1 MATSKNTNT
10 NPYYDDFDEKKNYLK
25 ILFKP
30 SYAVQA
36 RELTQLQTAIQNQ
49 ITKFG
54 SHIFKD
60 GSIVLGGNTFTNSI
74 KWIDV
79 LSTTSSSLIGKSIEG
94 STSGAIGKI
103 VSTRRIDSSTLRLY
117 VNYISGVSFS
127 QAEQVISTDTL
138 FTANITNVE
147 SFTGNAT
154 SFSIEDSTFFTNGYF
169 VFCNSQTIILTDDSI
184 TFTKKVGLK
193 ITESVVT
200 SADDET
206 LLDPSQGSYNF
217 SAPGADR
224 LAIALDLVAIDFD
237 EQNQT
242 SYPVGDFIEVA
253 RFVGGEIVFKITSAS
268 YSELETTLARRT
280 YDESGDYT
288 VKAFG
293 LKVVPH
299 KYGDTTKLS
308 LAIDPGKAYVK
319 GYEFE
324 TISTVYQDLD
334 KARDYST
341 RNNSSNQTDFGS
353 YAIVNSFSTVAGS
366 PTAFNFNSNKSVNL
380 LNSGGT
386 TIGTAIVRSIQ
397 SHTSNSYRIYMYN
410 VSVTTGSFADVRTIR
425 NVAAGFNCVINTSA
439 TEYSSGVRLINGSIR
454 PYIVSLQKSPI
465 KTLKTATNSGLS
477 ETSYFAAKTIT
488 ADFVSSVATIAPSTG
503 EELPSSSVVD
513 YLVVFSNGTVQ
524 PVSSV
529 GGTSSSRTI
538 TLSTGGLTSSGASI
552 FTYVNVQS
560 AVEKQKVLQ
569 NNYTLSSV
577 AITSDVRNG
586 LPLSLSKADCFKLIS
601 VYARDTAASNPLP
614 KIDVTQYFTFNNGQT
629 DELYDH
635 GYIKLKSGF
644 TLDAAYDVLDITFSY
659 FTQSTSVGFFSVDS
673 YSGIDYSEIPEYRA
687 STGEVYSLRDCIDFR
702 PRRDDGNTTISGIYA
717 PVIQQYVRAD
727 FEYYLSRVD
736 KLVLTKE
743 RKFSIVKGI
752 SAEFPN
758 VPNDLYDAM
767 TLYVI
772 NVPAYT
778 VNEKTVSYTFIDNKR
793 YTMRDIAKI
802 DRRVDRLEQY
812 TVLNLLEQ
820 QSKDEVVY
828 DAIGQERFKCGII
841 ADSFSGHSV
850 GDVNDANYSCSIN
863 PEDRILRP
871 RFAPYSFNYTV
882 SAMNGAKQEGD
893 LISLP
898 YTTEVLIDQ
907 PYATRTVN
915 LNPYQVFTWNGS
927 VLLDPATDTWI
938 DTITKPDVTINLN
951 GNNDVYTTLVP
962 NVENPAAVG
971 VRWNDWQTVNRG
983 VIVTDNLSTNTS
995 SNTSTVDGR
1004 VLQTNTTTVT
1014 NNQITTTTD
1023 TLQRTGTAIKTSSV
1037 NTITRD
1043 IGTRVVDTSIVPYIR
1058 SRVLKFAAKNLK
1070 PITNLVATFD
1080 GVLVT
1085 DYCTPATEIVFSS
1098 AVVNRDATKMRTT
1111 NALKTATVLLTRN
1124 DRVFINLDATSEMFY
1139 SGDAIEWY
1147 VAGVWVSGGTISE
1160 VNQMNSLTTNKY
1172 GDIAGSFY
1180 IPNNQNIK
1188 FRTGERIFRLA
1199 DAVGDIFKTAAEIKY
1214 IASGMS
1220 QSVERTIIAT
1230 RVATQSISPVT
1241 ETTTVSSSTT
1251 NNIVVSNNTTVTDIT
1266 PPPPPPPKSLLL
1278 FSCGGSESGNGRTGT
1293 FEYELDF
1300 GTGVGDCGVTYN
1312 AYNIPDRYTIIW
1324 DGKTYS
1330 TGFVGSSSYNSDLAS
1345 KGFPN
1350 VAGTGSGSLIFAK
1363 NSAYPSK
1370 ARLIVDAPIAGTG
1383 WNFKMICPNVTPS
1396 EPPKSPPVLA
1406 NAFIELNNDF
1416 NLVVDSLTGSFD
1428 NKEVYKLATHWDSN
1442 SAIAREV
1449 TYTLTSITSSNPEIS
1464 IEFESGTVLSRT
1476 SGNAIWANLKINSS
1490 TIKSQYYTNIVATW
1504 TTTNTS
1510 VPVNMRTLIAS
1521 RTATI
1526 NVELKAPPIRI
1537 DPVAQTFYVDANQYP
1552 NGIFIKKVDLFFKS
1566 KSSLIPVQV
1575 QIRPTVNGYPSA
1587 NTIMPF
1593 GVSILDPISVNTS
1606 SNGSVA
1612 TTFEF
1617 SNIIHLAP
1625 GEYSFVV
1632 MADSDEYEIFTARL
1646 GEYNLIN
1653 SNERIT
1659 RQPTL
1664 GSMFKSQNASTWT
1677 AEQEEDIK
1685 FKIHKCVFPVNDQY
1699 TVDYDTDSSSL
1710 VNGTTVDYD
1719 LFYTMGEVVDFGPTN
1734 IDYYFKS
1741 AGNSW
1746 NAYQI
1751 GSNYPMNTRTSLS
1764 STSSDLQ
1771 FRTVLSTLDKDITP
1785 IIDINRLSNVL
1796 VRNIVNNDYTNETNS
1811 TGGSALARYITR
1823 KATLAK
1829 GFEASDLK
1837 AFLIAKKPMGT
1848 DIKVYYRVG
1857 VVGDPVFDDN
1867 LYQEMVIESSS
1878 TINDSNFVSYK
1889 YKTPNVI
1896 SGNTYATANKDLFD
1910 VYTIKIVM
1918 LSSNPV
1924 YVPEIKNLRVIA
1936 VDD

>member
-10 NPYYDDFDEKKNYLK
+10 NPYYDDFDETKNYLK

-154 SFSIEDSTFFTNGYF
+154 SFSIQESTFFTNGYF
-169 VFCNSQTIILTDDSI
+169 VFCNSQTIILSDDST

-237 EQNQT
+237 EQDQT

-324 TISTVYQDLD
+324 TISTVYQDLE

-341 RNNSSNQTDFGS
+341 RNNASNQTDFGS

-425 NVAAGFNCVINTSA
+425 NVAAGFNCAINTSA
-439 TEYSSGVRLINGSIR
+439 TEYTNGVRLISGSIR
-454 PYIVSLQKSPI
+454 PYIVSLQKSPV

-552 FTYVNVQS
+552 FTYVNVQ
-560 AVEKQKVLQ
+560 AATEKQKVLQ

-586 LPLSLSKADCFKLIS
+586 LPVSLLKADCFKLIS
-601 VYARDTAASNPLP
+601 VSARDTASSNALP
-614 KIDVTQYFTFNNGQT
+614 TIDVTQYFTFNNGQT

-702 PRRDDGNTTISGIYA
+702 PRRDDGTTTISGTYA
-717 PVIQQYVRAD
+717 PIVQQYVRSD

-778 VNEKTVSYTFIDNKR
+778 VDEKTVSYTFIDNKR

-863 PEDRILRP
+863 PEDRVLRP
-871 RFAPYSFNYTV
+871 RFAPYSFNYTI
-882 SAMNGAKQEGD
+882 SAINGAKQEGD

-898 YTTEVLIDQ
+898 YTTEVLVDQ

-927 VLLDPATDTWI
+927 VLLDPATDTWV
-938 DTITKPDVTINLN
+938 DTITRPDVTVNLN

-962 NVENPAAVG
+962 NVENPASVG

-983 VIVTDNLSTNTS
+983 VVVTDNLVTNTS
-995 SNTSTVDGR
+995 SSTSTVGNK

-1023 TLQRTGTAIKTSSV
+1023 TLERTGTAILTSSV
-1037 NTITRD
+1037 NTVTRD

-1058 SRVLKFAAKNLK
+1058 SRVLNFAAKNLK
-1070 PITNLVATFD
+1070 PITDLVATFD
-1080 GVLVT
+1080 GILVS
-1085 DYCTPATEIVFSS
+1085 DYCTPATEVVFAS
-1098 AVVNRDATKMRTT
+1098 AVVNRNATKVRTT
-1111 NALKTATVLLTRN
+1111 NTLKTANVLLTRN
-1124 DRVFINLDATSEMFY
+1124 DRVFINLDSTSTQFV
-1139 SGDAIEWY
+1139 SGDVVEWY

-1160 VNQMNSLTTNKY
+1160 VNVMSTLTTNKY

-1180 IPNNQNIK
+1180 IPNNENIK
-1188 FRTGERIFRLA
+1188 FRTGERVFRLA
-1199 DAVGDIFKTAAEIKY
+1199 DALGSVFNTAAEIKY

-1230 RVATQSISPVT
+1230 RVATQSISPVS

-1251 NNIVVSNNTTVTDIT
+1251 NSIVVSTKSTVTDVT
-1266 PPPPPPPKSLLL
+1266 PPAPPPAPLLI
-1278 FSCGGSESGNGRTGT
+1278 SCGGTETGNGRTGT

-1300 GTGVGDCGVTYN
+1300 GTTIGNCGITYN
-1312 AYNIPDRYTIIW
+1312 AFSIPDRYTIIW

-1330 TGFVGSSSYNSDLAS
+1330 TGFVGSSSYNSQLAS

-1350 VAGTGSGSLIFAK
+1350 VAGTGSGSLIFNK
-1363 NSAYPSK
+1363 TTESPSRG
-1370 ARLIVDAPIAGTG
+1370 RLIVDAPIAGTG
-1383 WNFKMICPNVTPS
+1383 WNFKMICPAVTPTQ
-1396 EPPKSPPVLA
+1396 PPTVAVAYAHADINMSSRV
-1406 NAFIELNNDF
+1406 
-1416 NLVVDSLTGSFD
+1416 NLSVDTMSGSF
-1428 NKEVYKLATHWDSN
+1428 NSELALTLTTDWHGN
-1442 SAIAREV
+1442 SSIPASV
-1449 TYTLTSITSSNPEIS
+1449 TYLLSSVTTSNAEVSATILNPGNNLYRASGKPAHAELRITSA
-1464 IEFESGTVLSRT
+1464 SR
-1476 SGNAIWANLKINSS
+1476 
-1490 TIKSQYYTNIVATW
+1490 KSQYSADVTATW

-1510 VPVNMRTLIAS
+1510 VPVGLRTL
-1521 RTATI
+1521 TVTK
-1526 NVELKAPPIRI
+1526 NVIIKPVLKVIPKV
-1537 DPVAQTFYVDANQYP
+1537 DPVAQTFYIDANQYP
-1552 NGIFIKKVDLFFKS
+1552 NGVFIKKVDLYFKT
-1566 KSSLIPVQV
+1566 KSDLIPVQV
-1575 QIRPTVNGYPSA
+1575 QIRPTVNGYPSS

-1606 SNGSVA
+1606 TNGSVE

-1632 MADSDEYEIFTARL
+1632 MADTDEYEIFTSRL
-1646 GEYNLIN
+1646 GEFDLI
-1653 SNERIT
+1653 SPEERIT

-1685 FKIHKCVFPVNDQY
+1685 FKIHKCVFPVNTQY
-1699 TVDYDTDSSSL
+1699 TVDYNTDSSAL
-1710 VNGTTVDYD
+1710 VGNTTVDYD
-1719 LFYTMGEVVDFGPTN
+1719 LFYTMGEVVDFGLTN
-1734 IDYYFKS
+1734 IDYYFKPI
-1741 AGNSW
+1741 GGSW

-1751 GSNYPMNTRTSLS
+1751 GTNYPLDARTTLS
-1764 STSSDLQ
+1764 STGSDLQ
-1771 FRTVLSTLDKDITP
+1771 FRTVLSTFDKDITP
-1785 IIDINRLSNVL
+1785 IVDKNRLSNVL
-1796 VRNIVNNDYTNETNS
+1796 VRNIVNNDYTNETQAV
-1811 TGGSALARYITR
+1811 GGASLARYITR

-1837 AFLIAKKPMGT
+1837 AFLIAKKPTGT

-1889 YKTPNVI
+1889 YKTPNVV

>member
-1 MATSKNTNT
+1 MAKNINI
-10 NPYYDDFDEKKNYLK
+10 NPYYDDFDAQKNYVK

-30 SYAVQA
+30 AYAVQA

-54 SHIFKD
+54 SHVFKD
-60 GSIVLGGNTFTNSI
+60 GSIVLGGNTFTNNI
-74 KWIDV
+74 NWIDV
-79 LSTTSSSLIGKSIEG
+79 VSVPTIDVVGKTIEG
-94 STSGAIGKI
+94 STSSAIAKI
-103 VSTRRIDSSTLRLY
+103 ISTKTVDTNTTRLY
-117 VNYISGVSFS
+117 INYISGVAFV
-127 QAEQVISTDTL
+127 QAEQVISTDLT
-138 FTANITNVE
+138 FTAGIANVT
-147 SFTGNAT
+147 SYTGNAT
-154 SFSIEDSTFFTNGYF
+154 TFSIQDSTFFTNGYF
-169 VFCNSQTIILTDDSI
+169 VFCNSQTIVLSDDSN
-184 TFTKKVGLK
+184 TFTKKVGLTV
-193 ITESVVT
+193 TESIIT
-200 SADDET
+200 ASDDET

-224 LAIALDLVAIDFD
+224 LAISLDLVAIDFD
-237 EQNQT
+237 TQDQT
-242 SYPVGDFIEVA
+242 NASVGDFIEVA
-253 RFVGGEIVFKITSAS
+253 RFVDSELVFKITSAS
-268 YSELETTLARRT
+268 YSELETTLAKRT

-319 GYEFE
+319 GYDFE
-324 TISTVYQDLD
+324 TISTVYQDLE

-341 RNNSSNQTDFGS
+341 RNNASNQTDFGS

-366 PTAFNFNSNKSVNL
+366 PTAFNFNNNLSVNL

-397 SHTSNSYRIYMYN
+397 SHTSSSYRVYMYN
-410 VSVTTGSFADVRTIR
+410 VAVTTGSFADVRTIR
-425 NVAAGFNCVINTSA
+425 NVAAGFNCAINTSA
-439 TEYSSGVRLINGSIR
+439 TEYSAGVRLINGSIR
-454 PYIVSLQKSPI
+454 PYIVSLQKSPV
-465 KTLKTATNSGLS
+465 KTLKTASNSGLS
-477 ETSYFAAKTIT
+477 ETSYFAAKTVT
-488 ADFVSSVATIAPSTG
+488 ADFVSSVATIAPSSG
-503 EELPSSSVVD
+503 EEFPSNYPVD
-513 YLVVFSNGTVQ
+513 YLVVFANGTVQ
-524 PVSSV
+524 PVSAI

-569 NNYTLSSV
+569 NNYTLSNV
-577 AITSDVRNG
+577 AITTDVRNG
-586 LPLSLSKADCFKLIS
+586 LPVSLTKADCFKLIS
-601 VYARDTAASNPLP
+601 VSARDTASSNPLP
-614 KIDVTQYFTFNNGQT
+614 TIDVTQYFTFNNGQT

-644 TLDAAYDVLDITFSY
+644 TLDVAYDVLDITFSY

-673 YSGIDYSEIPEYRA
+673 YSSIDYSEIPEYRA
-687 STGEVYSLRDCIDFR
+687 STGEVYSLKDCIDFR
-702 PRRDDGNTTISGIYA
+702 PRRDDGTTTISGIYA
-717 PVIQQYVRAD
+717 PVVQQYVRSD

-778 VNEKTVSYTFIDNKR
+778 IDEKTVSYTFIDNKR

-820 QSKDEVVY
+820 QSKDETVY

-882 SAMNGAKQEGD
+882 SAINGATQEGD

-898 YTTEVLIDQ
+898 YTTEVLVDQ

-927 VLLDPATDTWI
+927 VLLDPATDTWV
-938 DTITKPDVTINLN
+938 DTITRPDVTINLN

-983 VIVTDNLSTNTS
+983 VVVTDNLVTNTTS
-995 SNTSTVDGR
+995 SNNIDNDGK
-1004 VLQTNTTTVT
+1004 VKQTTTTTVV

-1023 TLQRTGTAIKTSSV
+1023 TLERTGTAIKTSSV

-1043 IGTRVVDTSIVPYIR
+1043 IGTRVVDTSIVPFIR
-1058 SRVLKFAAKNLK
+1058 SRVLNFAAKNLK
-1070 PITNLVATFD
+1070 PVTDLIATFD
-1080 GVLVT
+1080 GILVSE
-1085 DYCTPATEIVFSS
+1085 YCTPATEVIFGS
-1098 AVVNRDATKMRTT
+1098 AVVNRNATRMRTT
-1111 NALKTATVLLTRN
+1111 NMLKTASVLLTRN
-1124 DRVFINLDATSEMFY
+1124 DRVFINLDANSSNFVV
-1139 SGDAIEWY
+1139 GDVVEWY
-1147 VAGVWVSGGTISE
+1147 VAGVWISGGTIST
-1160 VNQMNSLTTNKY
+1160 VNVPAALTTNKY
-1172 GDIAGSFY
+1172 GDVAGSFY
-1180 IPNNQNIK
+1180 IPNNDNVR

-1199 DAVGDIFKTAAEIKY
+1199 DAVGNAFNTAAEIKY
-1214 IASGMS
+1214 VASGMS

-1251 NNIVVSNNTTVTDIT
+1251 NSIVVSNKTTVIDVT
-1266 PPPPPPPKSLLL
+1266 PPAPPPNPMLI
-1278 FSCGGSESGNGRTGT
+1278 SCGGTDAANGRTGT

-1300 GTGVGDCGVTYN
+1300 GSTVGDCGITYN
-1312 AYNIPDRYTIIW
+1312 AYSVPDRYTIIW

-1330 TGFVGSSSYNSDLAS
+1330 TGFVGSSSYNSQLAA
-1345 KGFPN
+1345 KGFPT
-1350 VAGTGSGSLIFAK
+1350 VAGAGSGSLIFNK
-1363 NSAYPSK
+1363 TKESPTK
-1370 ARLIVDAPIAGTG
+1370 GRLIVDAPISGTG
-1383 WNFKMICPNVTPS
+1383 WNFKLICPTVTPS
-1396 EPPKSPPVLA
+1396 QPPVVA
-1406 NAFIELNNDF
+1406 VPYAHADMNISSSV
-1416 NLVVDSLTGSFD
+1416 NLSVDSMAGGFTNQLALTSTTYWHG
-1428 NKEVYKLATHWDSN
+1428 N
-1442 SAIAREV
+1442 SSIPPGV
-1449 TYTLTSITSSNPEIS
+1449 TYTLTSVTTTNSEITATILNTGNNLDRVSGKPAY
-1464 IEFESGTVLSRT
+1464 IE
-1476 SGNAIWANLKINSS
+1476 LKINSS
-1490 TIKSQYYTNIVATW
+1490 AKKSEYVTSVTATW
-1504 TTTNTS
+1504 VTTNTS
-1510 VPVNMRTLIAS
+1510 VPVGLRTLTVTKDTVIKP
-1521 RTATI
+1521 
-1526 NVELKAPPIRI
+1526 VLKVVQRV
-1537 DPVAQTFYVDANQYP
+1537 DPVAQTFYIDANQYP
-1552 NGIFIKKVDLFFKS
+1552 NGVFIKKVDLFFKT
-1566 KSSLIPVQV
+1566 KSNLIPVEV
-1575 QIRPTVNGYPSA
+1575 QLRPTVNGYPSS

-1593 GVSILDPISVNTS
+1593 GVSILDSSSVNVSTD
-1606 SNGSVA
+1606 GSVA

-1617 SNIIHLAP
+1617 TNIIHLAP

-1632 MADSDEYEIFTARL
+1632 MADSDEYEIFTSRL
-1646 GEYNLIN
+1646 GEFNLIN
-1653 SNERIT
+1653 PEERIA

-1685 FKIHKCVFPVNDQY
+1685 FKLYKCVFPVNTQY
-1699 TVDYDTDSSSL
+1699 TVDYNTDSSSL
-1710 VNGTTVDYD
+1710 VGNTTVEYD
-1719 LFYTMGEVVDFGPTN
+1719 LFYTMGEVVDFGLTN
-1734 IDYYFKS
+1734 IDYYFKPV
-1741 AGNSW
+1741 GGSW

-1751 GSNYPMNTRTSLS
+1751 GSNYPMDARTTLS
-1764 STSSDLQ
+1764 STGSDLQ

-1785 IIDINRLSNVL
+1785 IVDKNRLSNVL
-1796 VRNIVNNDYTNETNS
+1796 VRNIVNNDYTNETQV
-1811 TGGSALARYITR
+1811 TGGGALARYITR

-1837 AFLIAKKPMGT
+1837 AFLIAKKPTGT

-1889 YKTPNVI
+1889 YKTPNVV